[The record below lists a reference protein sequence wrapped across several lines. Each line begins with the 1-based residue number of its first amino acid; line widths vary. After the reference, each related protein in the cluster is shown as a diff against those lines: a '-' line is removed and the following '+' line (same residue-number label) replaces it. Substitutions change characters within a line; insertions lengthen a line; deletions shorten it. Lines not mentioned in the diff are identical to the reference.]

1 MFLNSFQSFSQTLTQ
16 SPYSRFGLGEL
27 QRDDFAQNSAMGG
40 VSQTF
45 QSNSLLNI
53 SNPASLGALKY
64 TTFQA
69 AVSGN
74 FSQQSTSLLKQDS
87 KTASFN
93 SISLA
98 FPVTKWWGAA
108 FGLKPF
114 SSMGYNINYLAND
127 TVFGDINYSFKGDG
141 GLTKVFVSNG
151 FQPVK
156 NVFIGVNAM
165 YMFGVLN
172 KERKLAFDNT
182 NYLNTVSQ
190 EATNVGGFNYNA
202 GAQFKIPVKLY
213 VTKSVLD
220 TTRKDSLIYYKK
232 TKIDW
237 REKDYAFQIGFT
249 FQNNSL
255 VNATTNALVRSYRIE
270 DDVVKL
276 RDTVSFLVDY
286 KGKINLPQTIGA
298 GLAFKKGDKFFVGV
312 DYYIENWSQYS
323 YFGINDLLQNASS
336 ICVGAQY
343 TPKPGFLGNTLERG
357 SYRIGFRSTN
367 SHLNL
372 KNTPIVENS
381 ISFGAGLPMRRST
394 SSVNLSFELGT
405 RGTTTNNL
413 IKENFFKF
421 NIGFSLNDVWF
432 IKRKID

>member
-1 MFLNSFQSFSQTLTQ
+1 
-16 SPYSRFGLGEL
+16 
-27 QRDDFAQNSAMGG
+27 
-40 VSQTF
+40 
-45 QSNSLLNI
+45 
-53 SNPASLGALKY
+53 
-64 TTFQA
+64 
-69 AVSGN
+69 
-74 FSQQSTSLLKQDS
+74 
-87 KTASFN
+87 
-93 SISLA
+93 
-98 FPVTKWWGAA
+98 
-108 FGLKPF
+108 
-114 SSMGYNINYLAND
+114 
-127 TVFGDINYSFKGDG
+127 
-141 GLTKVFVSNG
+141 
-151 FQPVK
+151 
-156 NVFIGVNAM
+156 M

-237 REKDYAFQIGFT
+237 REKDYAFQIGLT
-249 FQNNSL
+249 FQNNSV

-270 DDVVKL
+270 DEVVKL
-276 RDTVSFLVDY
+276 RDTVSYLVDY

-298 GLAFKKGDKFFVGV
+298 GLAFKKGEKLFVGV

-323 YFGINDLLQNASS
+323 YYGVNDLLQNASS